1 MLLDTL
7 TNSYLANQDEALFR
21 RFIRSVARVFLVVWL
36 DNLSLSSRDHLS
48 SSEQCDKT
56 NVPAAM
62 ERCTVVFESFASL
75 AIPELAQMCNA
86 LITPITLGT
95 YMSCPQS
102 SLTEKPA
109 KLAGELFKL
118 PPVSLLRH
126 NLDQSL
132 VTPIEVGMATDDAS
146 DDEASVP
153 ISNRERLGGALLP
166 YFRSVL
172 CSSGESSVDELEDSS
187 SDSEHEPAAMDV
199 DDRPTITHSKDE
211 HWAIQTNKSHHS
223 EFASNNSATLLSKA
237 FERLLREVTSLL
249 AMKEKPRLPGKVP
262 VDSTHEALVWDQLQG
277 IWRWLS
283 SVMDTMEC
291 QLRTGEAVLSSSVA
305 QQGNSVKKN
314 QQSNRRLGDS
324 PMNDGKGLFS
334 QYMLSVLCWHSSE
347 HANHPPVL
355 DIMNMEHVAW
365 ILDGLLHFMM
375 HSGVTSTNSQFPLLG
390 QEMKQRDDAVTFFF
404 TRSASVSCLGMPP
417 ISPFATISQSLPV
430 AEWPQLL
437 TAKASRDLLF
447 HTSTQCLEVWPNCS
461 LAPPPIAGLI
471 SKPLTT
477 SPNDTT
483 SLSDDDIW
491 GVTSNFLGASVLI
504 GRWCMSCDLLHQAF
518 GNLLRGDHKSVI
530 GMLGGFRV
538 IEKLFHHEMEQYEN
552 NGSYKDSTE
561 ISVRSCRV
569 TSITLRRFILLGI
582 KGTIKVTFTSFR
594 IFLQSTQKPSSLNDQ
609 PISSC

>member
-1 MLLDTL
+1 MLMDTI
-7 TNSYLANQDEALFR
+7 TKSYLANQDEVVALIR
-21 RFIRSVARVFLVVWL
+21 RFIRSVVRVFLVVWL
-36 DNLSLSSRDHLS
+36 DNLSLSSREHLS
-48 SSEQCDKT
+48 SGEQCDKT
-56 NVPAAM
+56 NIPAAM
-62 ERCTVVFESFASL
+62 ERCSTVFESFSAL

-126 NLDQSL
+126 NLDQFSAL
-132 VTPIEVGMATDDAS
+132 PPEVGMSTDDVS
-146 DDEASVP
+146 DDEATVP
-153 ISNRERLGGALLP
+153 VSNRERLGGALLP

-187 SDSEHEPAAMDV
+187 SDSDHEGGMDV
-199 DDRPTITHSKDE
+199 DERPGAVVSLHSKDE
-211 HWAIQTNKSHHS
+211 HWAIQSNKSNNA
-223 EFASNNSATLLSKA
+223 EFASNSSATLLSKA

-249 AMKEKPRLPGKVP
+249 AFQHVTKGKPQLPGKIPAELIDETV
-262 VDSTHEALVWDQLQG
+262 VWDQLQG

-283 SVMDTMEC
+283 SVMDTMES
-291 QLRTGEAVLSSSVA
+291 QLRTGEAVLSSSVS

-314 QQSNRRLGDS
+314 QQSSRHLGES
-324 PMNDGKGLFS
+324 AMNDGKGLFS
-334 QYMLSVLCWHSSE
+334 QYMLSVLCWHSGE
-347 HANHPPVL
+347 HAYHPPVL

-375 HSGVTSTNSQFPLLG
+375 HSAVVTTGSHFPPVG
-390 QEMKQRDDAVTFFF
+390 QELKQQDDAVTFFF
-404 TRSASVSCLGMPP
+404 TRSASICCLGMPP
-417 ISPFATISQSLPV
+417 ISPFASISQSLPL

-461 LAPPPIAGLI
+461 LTPPRIAPLI
-471 SKPLTT
+471 SVPLMT
-477 SPNDTT
+477 SPNDIT
-483 SLSDDDIW
+483 SLTDDEIW
-491 GVTSNFLGASVLI
+491 GVTNTFLGASVLI

-518 GNLLRGDHKSVI
+518 GSHLRCDRKSVL

-538 IEKLFHHEMEQYEN
+538 VEKLFHREMEQYEN

-561 ISVRSCRV
+561 LSVRYSRFAV
-569 TSITLRRFILLGI
+569 SINVLLG
-582 KGTIKVTFTSFR
+582 
-594 IFLQSTQKPSSLNDQ
+594 
-609 PISSC
+609 

>member
-1 MLLDTL
+1 MLMDTI
-7 TNSYLANQDEALFR
+7 TKCYLANQDEALIR
-21 RFIRSVARVFLVVWL
+21 RFIRSTARVFLVVWL
-36 DNLSLSSRDHLS
+36 DNLNLSSRDHLGT
-48 SSEQCDKT
+48 SEQCDKT
-56 NVPAAM
+56 SVPAAM
-62 ERCTVVFESFASL
+62 ERCTVVFESFSLL

-86 LITPITLGT
+86 LVTPITMGMH
-95 YMSCPQS
+95 MSCPLS

-109 KLAGELFKL
+109 KLAAGEIFKL

-126 NLDQSL
+126 NLDQSSAA
-132 VTPIEVGMATDDAS
+132 PIDVGLATDDAS
-146 DDEASVP
+146 DDETTIP

-187 SDSEHEPAAMDV
+187 SDSEHEAAMDV
-199 DDRPTITHSKDE
+199 DERPPAMSSHSKDE
-211 HWAIQTNKSHHS
+211 HWAIQANKSHHA

-249 AMKEKPRLPGKVP
+249 AAKGKPHSSDKAP
-262 VDSTHEALVWDQLQG
+262 EAIVWDQLQG

-283 SVMDTMEC
+283 GVMDTVEC
-291 QLRTGEAVLSSSVA
+291 QLRTGEAVLSSSLA
-305 QQGNSVKKN
+305 HQQGNNVKKN
-314 QQSNRRLGDS
+314 QQSGRRLGES
-324 PMNDGKGLFS
+324 LINEGKGLFS
-334 QYMLSVLCWHSSE
+334 QYMLSVLCWHSGE
-347 HANHPPVL
+347 HGYYPPVL

-375 HSGVTSTNSQFPLLG
+375 HTNVVSAKPHFPQLG
-390 QEMKQRDDAVTFFF
+390 QEMKQDDDAVTSFF

-417 ISPFATISQSLPV
+417 ISPFASISQSLPL

-461 LAPPPIAGLI
+461 LTPPPIASLI

-477 SPNDTT
+477 SPNNTT
-483 SLSDDDIW
+483 ALTDDDIW
-491 GVTSNFLGASVLI
+491 GVTSNCLGASVLI

-518 GNLLRGDHKSVI
+518 GTHLRSDHKSAL

-538 IEKLFHHEMEQYEN
+538 IEKLFHREMEQYEN

-561 ISVRSCRV
+561 ILVR
-569 TSITLRRFILLGI
+569 L
-582 KGTIKVTFTSFR
+582 
-594 IFLQSTQKPSSLNDQ
+594 
-609 PISSC
+609 